1 MIHQWENIIQL
12 KLNKMK
18 GRTPKGSTR
27 TYDKNGK
34 FIGFT
39 FRNVF
44 DKIEYELR
52 NNKLKIKKNEKSG

>member
-1 MIHQWENIIQL
+1 MR
-12 KLNKMK
+12 
-18 GRTPKGSTR
+18 GRTPKGATR
-27 TYDKNGK
+27 TYDKTGK

-52 NNKLKIKKNEKSG
+52 NNKLKLKNKIK